1 MKACLKSWSMK
12 NISPVWFIKDPI
24 DPEHKEYILLD
35 YLKSISKNLDSEN
48 CYSILRSV
56 SNIVKTL
63 NEFKETKKINP
74 TITRQLKNE
83 ERELVKKFRFEKLS
97 EAERNTILE
106 IVEASLET
114 LYGYSEV
121 CLDILKEEESKIR
134 IFEITPGNL
143 SEIDEKSNSGILIV
157 RNMITDKIISYYWQG
172 SVIMKTPDGD
182 KQICVLKKIHIKN
195 QTFSLNYEYIY
206 HEILEEFSKEKKIS
220 PNLHVIEI
228 YENFDENSE
237 IYKLAKEKFIEYVS

>member
-1 MKACLKSWSMK
+1 MK
-12 NISPVWFIKDPI
+12 NISPIWFIKDPI

-35 YLKSISKNLDSEN
+35 YLKSISKNLDAEN

-56 SNIVKTL
+56 SNIVKIL
-63 NEFKETKKINP
+63 NEFKETKKINQS
-74 TITRQLKNE
+74 IIRQLKNE
-83 ERELVKKFRFEKLS
+83 EKDLIKKFKYEKLS
-97 EAERNTILE
+97 EIEKDTITK
-106 IVEASLET
+106 IVESSLET
-114 LYGYSEV
+114 LYEYSEV

-134 IFEITPGNL
+134 IFRVNPGNL
-143 SEIDEKSNSGILIV
+143 LEINEKSNSGILIV

-172 SVIMKTPDGD
+172 SVIMKTKEGD
-182 KQICVLKKIHIKN
+182 KQICVLKKIYIKN

-206 HEILEEFSKEKKIS
+206 HEILEEFSAEKKIS
-220 PNLHVIEI
+220 PDLHVIEI